1 MRISRS
7 RAFVALCVVC
17 CTRMPGAVAAPFADG
32 DALKKAVR
40 SIYTNCIATSS
51 ASWANCCSTDPN
63 WADPSLA
70 RCGAAGR
77 DPIPSWNTSLVT
89 DMSDLFLDCSS
100 ASPFCGG
107 VVFDSSS
114 FNEDISGWDTSKVTA
129 WV

>member
-7 RAFVALCVVC
+7 CALVALCVVC

-32 DALKKAVR
+32 GALKTAVR
-40 SIYTNCIATSS
+40 NCLGNVTSG
-51 ASWANCCSTDPN
+51 ANCCSTDPN